1 MRRARSSE
9 THGLTTTSECK
20 CFSVCRS
27 PLETALLF
35 DRDEFE
41 AAIEQEEKDRIKYH
55 DDALNPIRAQVKG
68 ITDGL
73 VKEKKTRIAN
83 EKSIQAE
90 IERECNQM
98 HADIREEK
106 RLRKEKLGDLDDM
119 LTQSTDMT
127 NTFLEN
133 FEQQASNEADKFMED
148 LEGEMANRFE
158 HQDKLL
164 GNMS

>member
-1 MRRARSSE
+1 MNHKRM
-9 THGLTTTSECK
+9 
-20 CFSVCRS
+20 
-27 PLETALLF
+27 
-35 DRDEFE
+35 DEFE
-41 AAIEQEEKDRIKYH
+41 AAIQQEERDRIKYH

-83 EKSIQAE
+83 EKQIVAD
-90 IERECNQM
+90 IDRECNQM
-98 HADIREEK
+98 HADIYNEK
-106 RLRKEKLGDLDDM
+106 SSRKERLGDLDDM

-127 NTFLEN
+127 STFLEN
-133 FEQQASNEADKFMED
+133 FEKQASNEADTFMDD
-148 LEGEMANRFE
+148 LESEMGNRFS

>member
-1 MRRARSSE
+1 MTLRGSSTRRERFSE
-9 THGLTTTSECK
+9 TLGPTTIRECK
-20 CFSVCRS
+20 YRIIKI
-27 PLETALLF
+27 ETF
-35 DRDEFE
+35 FFRDEFE
-41 AAIEQEEKDRIKYH
+41 GAIVQEEKDRIKYH

-83 EKSIQAE
+83 EKNIQNE

-119 LTQSTDMT
+119 LT
-127 NTFLEN
+127 
-133 FEQQASNEADKFMED
+133 
-148 LEGEMANRFE
+148 
-158 HQDKLL
+158 
-164 GNMS
+164 